1 MEFSSRQ
8 KEILDASIKLIA
20 RKGIQELTIK
30 NLSAL
35 VGISEPAIYRHFE
48 SKIEILTALLTY
60 FGDRSEEGFK
70 QIAASDRTVLG
81 KLESVFEHHF
91 RNFADNP
98 SFSAVLFS
106 EEIFRNDSRLSTKMF
121 QIMQRAQSHVL
132 RFIMEGQES
141 GELRS
146 HVPAEQLSIILI
158 GSLRLLVTKWR
169 LSGLAFDLVDEG
181 KKLWRALVSMME
193 T

>member
-1 MEFSSRQ
+1 MEFSKRQ
-8 KEILDASIKLIA
+8 KEIIDASIELIA

-30 NLSAL
+30 NISAL

-48 SKIEILTALLTY
+48 SKIEILMSLLTY
-60 FGDRSEEGFK
+60 YGDRNEEGFK
-70 QIAASDRTVLG
+70 RIADSDRAAFG
-81 KLESVFEHHF
+81 KLESVFESRF

-98 SFSAVLFS
+98 SISAVLFS

-121 QIMQRAQSHVL
+121 QIMQRAQSHVM
-132 RFIMEGQES
+132 RFITEGQKS

-158 GSLRLLVTKWR
+158 GSLRMLVRQWQ
-169 LSGLAFDLVDEG
+169 LSGCAFDLV
-181 KKLWRALVSMME
+181 
-193 T
+193 

>member
-1 MEFSSRQ
+1 MEFSHRQ
-8 KEILDASIKLIA
+8 KEILDASIELIA

-30 NLSAL
+30 NLSGL
-35 VGISEPAIYRHFE
+35 VGISEPAIYRHFD
-48 SKIEILTALLTY
+48 SKIEILTSLLTY
-60 FGDRSEEGFK
+60 FGDRNEEGFRR
-70 QIAASDRTVLG
+70 ITGSDRTALG

-121 QIMQRAQSHVL
+121 QIMQRSQSHVL
-132 RFIMEGQES
+132 RFITEGQKS

-146 HVPAEQLSIILI
+146 HVPAEQLRIILT
-158 GSLRLLVTKWR
+158 GSLRMLVTQWR
-169 LSGLAFDLVDEG
+169 LSGFAFDLVNEG
-181 KKLWRALVSMME
+181 KKLWRALMAMVE
-193 T
+193 A